1 MKLEGIRAYILV
13 LSPEISFGAK
23 IPGRD
28 MSHLSAQS
36 SALLAR
42 PVSNLESAIWRSLAV
57 PLWTKRTSSRVWM
70 PAEF

>member
-1 MKLEGIRAYILV
+1 MKHEGIRAYILV
-13 LSPEISFGAK
+13 LSPEISFGTK
-23 IPGRD
+23 MRD
-28 MSHLSAQS
+28 RDTSHLSVQS

-42 PVSNLESAIWRSLAV
+42 PASNLESAGWHSLAV